1 MKTGILRVQQRV
13 IQADSDPRRQ
23 SLPKAEIV
31 QSQEP
36 LYAANTRMRLLKIIF
51 GLFCLLLAFPL
62 GLYAWECLLAGNFAG
77 ELWFRFVP
85 AAFTLGLV
93 IIGFFLIAR
102 CSSVISSRAK
112 MVIVIFSGLLVVS
125 PALLDI
131 HIRHERKVLQTW
143 AKNFLLRP
151 IPKLLIPN
159 SEGEVGGY
167 YVDTNAG
174 VANGVFGYSRVLIER
189 YANKGRIRWSAA
201 IQGEFAGIGDNC
213 LNPNISDEVTTNEEV
228 RRYSAGSHAILAK
241 EWRMGFWQWIE
252 DTIEMKDKIP
262 EIEEEDQYNGWIDQL
277 GGTWTNENFETMT
290 ISNNGT
296 FSARWVS
303 SAGTNIFKG
312 TELFMGAASVL
323 RVIRDTQSHT
333 LQDGDEKNIRIL
345 HVDARNLIY
354 ELDGQTNSMKR

>member
-1 MKTGILRVQQRV
+1 LIFVCFVILARILAV
-13 IQADSDPRRQ
+13 SDRLDRRD
-23 SLPKAEIV
+23 LRE
-31 QSQEP
+31 
-36 LYAANTRMRLLKIIF
+36 YAAKTRMRTLKIIS
-51 GLFCLLLAFPL
+51 GLVCLVAVLPL
-62 GLYAWECLLAGNFAG
+62 GLIAWECFLASNYAG
-77 ELWFRFVP
+77 ELLLKFVP
-85 AAFTLGLV
+85 AVFTLGL
-93 IIGFFLIAR
+93 ICIGFFLISRR
-102 CSSVISSRAK
+102 CLVISTRAK
-112 MVIVIFSGLLVVS
+112 TMIAIFFGLLVVS

-131 HIRHERKVLQTW
+131 HIRHERKVLQTR

-151 IPKLLIPN
+151 IPKLLRPN

-174 VANGVFGYSRVLIER
+174 IANGVFGYSRVLIER
-189 YANKGRIRWSAA
+189 YATKGRIRWSAA
-201 IQGEFAGIGDNC
+201 IQGEFAATGDNC

-228 RRYSAGSHAILAK
+228 RRYSTESHAILAK

-303 SAGTNIFKG
+303 PVGTNIFKG

-323 RVIRDTQSHT
+323 QVIRDRQSSI
-333 LQDGDEKNIRIL
+333 LQEGDKKNIRIL
-345 HVDARNLIY
+345 HVDSHNLNY
-354 ELDGQTNSMKR
+354 ELDGQTNHMGR

>member
-1 MKTGILRVQQRV
+1 LNLVWHGFWPLPTGSTGGDL
-13 IQADSDPRRQ
+13 
-23 SLPKAEIV
+23 
-31 QSQEP
+31 QE
-36 LYAANTRMRLLKIIF
+36 YAANTRMRTLKIIF
-51 GLFCLLLAFPL
+51 GLVCLVAALPL
-62 GLYAWECLLAGNFAG
+62 GLFAWECFLASNYAG
-77 ELWFRFVP
+77 ELLLKFVP
-85 AAFTLGLV
+85 AVFTLGLV
-93 IIGFFLIAR
+93 SIGLFLISRR
-102 CSSVISSRAK
+102 CLVISTRAK
-112 MVIVIFSGLLVVS
+112 TVIFIFFGLLVVC

-131 HIRHERKVLQTW
+131 HIRHERKVLQKR

-174 VANGVFGYSRVLIER
+174 IANGVFGYSRALIER
-189 YANKGRIRWSAA
+189 YATKGRIRWSAA

-213 LNPNISDEVTTNEEV
+213 LNGNISDEVTTNEEV
-228 RRYSAGSHAILAK
+228 RLYSTESHAILAE
-241 EWRMGFWQWIE
+241 EWHMGFWQWIE

-277 GGTWTNENFETMT
+277 GGTWTNKNFETMT

-303 SAGTNIFKG
+303 PVGTNIFKG

-323 RVIRDTQSHT
+323 RVIRDTQSHI

-345 HVDARNLIY
+345 HVDSHNLNY
-354 ELDGQTNSMKR
+354 ELDGKTNQMGR